1 MVITIEG
8 LVIDRAYKQSIWEQ
22 SHTGAQRY
30 ETNTVYPSLA
40 NVSAK
45 PVHEIPSLFLNA
57 IQLARSSRERCVAIE
72 RIPTKQHICAG
83 ALSGQRF
90 NKKKII
96 YFFKGISAPHVALK
110 THTFKRTQCKLQ
122 KCLIVISTMQKY
134 PLQR

>member
-1 MVITIEG
+1 MITIEG

-22 SHTGAQRY
+22 SHAGTLRY

-40 NVSAK
+40 DVSAK
-45 PVHEIPSLFLNA
+45 PVHEIPSLFLKANA

-72 RIPTKQHICAG
+72 RIPTKQHICAW

-90 NKKKII
+90 YKKKKQQKKII

-110 THTFKRTQCKLQ
+110 NPH
-122 KCLIVISTMQKY
+122 I
-134 PLQR
+134 